1 MKKWKAPKLKLN
13 RETVRLLDERQI
25 AGVVGGASTGG
36 RCSICTNVCSGCR
49 PCL

>member
-1 MKKWKAPKLKLN
+1 MKKWTAGKLKLS
-13 RETVRLLDERQI
+13 RETVRLLDQREM
-25 AGVVGGASTGG
+25 AEPVGGVSTGG

>member
-1 MKKWKAPKLKLN
+1 MKKWTAGKLKLS
-13 RETVRLLDERQI
+13 RETVRLLDQREMTEP
-25 AGVVGGASTGG
+25 VGGASTGG